1 MAKRRKNSVDPTLM
15 YDTPFEG
22 IQPDDVVKVRPKNGD
37 EYVAIVVTISEGHGR
52 SVDAVLGTVDGV
64 TNVNS
69 DDLVMVRRTGDQKG
83 LVAGELKKLA
93 SEWRLNMKTISSI
106 RKQMV
111 PLIQQMGKTKLRV
124 SSITGNIGK
133 ELKKLS

>member
-37 EYVAIVVTISEGHGR
+37 EYVAIVVAISEGHGR
-52 SVDAVLGTVDGV
+52 SVDAVLGTMDGMA
-64 TNVNS
+64 NVNS
-69 DDLVMVRRTGDQKG
+69 DDLMKVGRTGDQKG

-106 RKQMV
+106 RKQMA
-111 PLIQQMGKTKLRV
+111 PLVQQMGRTRLRV
-124 SSITGNIGK
+124 SSITGDIEK

>member
-37 EYVAIVVTISEGHGR
+37 EYVAIVVTLSEGHGR
-52 SVDAVLGTVDGV
+52 SVDAVLGTMDGMA
-64 TNVNS
+64 NVNS
-69 DDLVMVRRTGDQKG
+69 DDLMKVGRTGDQRG

-106 RKQMV
+106 RKQMA
-111 PLIQQMGKTKLRV
+111 PLIQQMGRTKLRV
-124 SSITGNIGK
+124 SSITGDIEK